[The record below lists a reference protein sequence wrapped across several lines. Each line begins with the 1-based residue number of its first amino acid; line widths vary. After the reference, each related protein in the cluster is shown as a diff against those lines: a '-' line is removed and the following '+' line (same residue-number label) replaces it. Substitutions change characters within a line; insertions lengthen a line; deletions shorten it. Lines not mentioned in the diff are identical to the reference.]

1 MKILFLVGSLRRESV
16 NGAAAASAAEM
27 LPEDVEATWFGRLDQ
42 LPHFD
47 PDVEAIPPLPKRV
60 QRLRSMVDEAGG
72 VIICCPEYA
81 HGASGVMKMTLEW
94 LVGGV
99 EMAAKPTML
108 VNVSTS
114 GGGGLRA
121 QRWLEE
127 TLTVMGVD
135 LRPERVSVAAAARK
149 VSDGQ
154 LTDES
159 ALSDLRGALDGFLSY
174 VGSLEAKE
182 DSVTLLY

>member
-1 MKILFLVGSLRRESV
+1 MKILFLVGSLRRESI

-27 LPEDVEATWFGRLDQ
+27 LPEGVEATWFGRLDQ

-47 PDVEAIPPLPKRV
+47 PDVEETNLPEPAR
-60 QRLRSMVDEAGG
+60 RLRGMVEEAAG
-72 VIICCPEYA
+72 VVICCPEYA
-81 HGASGVMKMTLEW
+81 HGASGVMKMALEW
-94 LVGGV
+94 LVGGT

-114 GGGGLRA
+114 HGGGLRA

-135 LRPERVSVAAAARK
+135 VRPERVSVAAAARK
-149 VSDGQ
+149 ISGGRLV
-154 LTDES
+154 DES
-159 ALSDLRGALDGFLSY
+159 ALADLRGALDAFLTY
-174 VGSLEAKE
+174 VGSR
-182 DSVTLLY
+182 SVGKDAVDLLY